1 LPSPRRSRTRF
12 QRLVRTHPLI
22 DKQIINVDL
31 IPHALREDQRRLPPS
46 LTDRFALQVTPPAP
60 FKVEL
65 PEKLLTLGSLS
76 ACRVSDCADAAK
88 EF

>member
-1 LPSPRRSRTRF
+1 LQIVAEPAAVKDPVPT
-12 QRLVRTHPLI
+12 LVRTHPLI

-60 FKVEL
+60 FKSSC
-65 PEKLLTLGSLS
+65 PKN
-76 ACRVSDCADAAK
+76 C
-88 EF
+88 